1 MASSKPDENS
11 EAPRFEERLEKLETI
26 VSALESGELGLEDTL
41 ARYEEGVGVVR
52 ELTRRL
58 EEAEARIETLDE
70 ASDDAGDDS

>member
-1 MASSKPDENS
+1 MSDEKPDE
-11 EAPRFEERLEKLETI
+11 PMPLFEERLSKLEEI

-58 EEAEARIETLDE
+58 EEAEARIETLD
-70 ASDDAGDDS
+70 DDGAES